1 MIGGTCL
8 SKRLRNTCREFKD
21 GVSGF
26 ATHDV
31 GRSLVALR
39 VTCVA
44 LYARVSTC
52 NGQDPEM
59 QLSELREYACRSVLT
74 QTRPHYERGKFDP
87 VKPETEGRL

>member
-26 ATHDV
+26 ATHHV

-39 VTCVA
+39 VTCVR
-44 LYARVSTC
+44 L
-52 NGQDPEM
+52 
-59 QLSELREYACRSVLT
+59 LSYMDGS
-74 QTRPHYERGKFDP
+74 
-87 VKPETEGRL
+87 